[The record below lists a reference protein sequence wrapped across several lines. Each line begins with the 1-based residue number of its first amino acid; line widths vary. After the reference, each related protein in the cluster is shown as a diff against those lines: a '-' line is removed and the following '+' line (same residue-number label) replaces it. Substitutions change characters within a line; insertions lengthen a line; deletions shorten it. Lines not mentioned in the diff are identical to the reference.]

1 MKKDTTNKVLVD
13 AIAKQLI
20 QSKGRFI
27 TNEIRD
33 GLKNMGVEFGSVDE
47 LINFAELQI
56 TRQLIGKLTFPD
68 GKRKYCSTR
77 EQLSLDFG
85 MDYVFYP
92 AESIRRKRDQK
103 WMNLDWIRSHV
114 SAIFH
119 RSPIIPD
126 WAIEEIIQTIQE
138 VFDKIKDAA

>member
-13 AIAKQLI
+13 AITERLI
-20 QSKGRFI
+20 RNKGRFI
-27 TNEIRD
+27 TNEVRD
-33 GLKNMGVEFGSVDE
+33 GLKNMGMEFGSDAE

-56 TRQLIGKLTFPD
+56 TRQLIGKLTFSD

-92 AESIRRKRDQK
+92 AESIRKKRDQK
-103 WMNLDWIRSHV
+103 WMNLDWIRNHV

-126 WAIEEIIQTIQE
+126 WAIREIIQNIQQ